1 MANPLTSEM
10 TMYYVG
16 KNNRELISAIGSSI
30 WSGSWFFSSQI
41 FAWLRGMNLRYGAVF
56 FITSGMYLVAVLV
69 YVFLISDYKRRE
81 QAGLIEI

>member
-1 MANPLTSEM
+1 
-10 TMYYVG
+10 
-16 KNNRELISAIGSSI
+16 
-30 WSGSWFFSSQI
+30 
-41 FAWLRGMNLRYGAVF
+41 MNLRYGAVF